1 MKSTICTTETGLV
14 LGVMSLEG
22 EEDAAFTRGEASP
35 DAGKDGRHHHARK
48 P

>member
-1 MKSTICTTETGLV
+1 MKATIRTMEMGLV

-22 EEDAAFTRGEASP
+22 ENAAFASGIASP
-35 DAGKDGRHHHARK
+35 DAGKDGRHHHAWR